1 MAPSGDGAAHED
13 RIGNQGEGG
22 KWMCNIDALRDK
34 KDCLIYSIGSN
45 NDFSWEEG
53 VKARAPNCV
62 IHVFDHTVVNAS
74 NKPHNVFFHRWGLSE
89 VDSNRNPNLKSLSE
103 ISKALGHK
111 DKRVDVFKIDCEG
124 FYPYDIEKKKFVSE
138 ETGDIQLFLDLLWDM
153 SGGEETVQEYLL
165 KWIAFLFQNPEK
177 KPKTALVF
185 QSKEGSG
192 KNEFWGLIGK
202 LMGKA
207 TYLETSNALLCLY

>member
-138 ETGDIQLFLDLLWDM
+138 ETGDIQPFLDLLWDM

>member
-1 MAPSGDGAAHED
+1 
-13 RIGNQGEGG
+13 
-22 KWMCNIDALRDK
+22 
-34 KDCLIYSIGSN
+34 
-45 NDFSWEEG
+45 
-53 VKARAPNCV
+53 
-62 IHVFDHTVVNAS
+62 
-74 NKPHNVFFHRWGLSE
+74 
-89 VDSNRNPNLKSLSE
+89 
-103 ISKALGHK
+103 
-111 DKRVDVFKIDCEG
+111 
-124 FYPYDIEKKKFVSE
+124 VSE
-138 ETGDIQLFLDLLWDM
+138 ETGDIQPFLDLLWDM

-185 QSKEGSG
+185 QSKEGNG